1 MMTIMSDREIAQ
13 LAIGIA
19 TGVYTEDYLMDVLG
33 DESLVSKVMSMAG
46 AGVASAVVLKVADS
60 TGVTDIVE
68 SGVSVVTDTL
78 GALKFW

>member
-1 MMTIMSDREIAQ
+1 MTIMSDREIAQ

>member
-1 MMTIMSDREIAQ
+1 MTIMSDREIAQ

-78 GALKFW
+78 GAFKFW